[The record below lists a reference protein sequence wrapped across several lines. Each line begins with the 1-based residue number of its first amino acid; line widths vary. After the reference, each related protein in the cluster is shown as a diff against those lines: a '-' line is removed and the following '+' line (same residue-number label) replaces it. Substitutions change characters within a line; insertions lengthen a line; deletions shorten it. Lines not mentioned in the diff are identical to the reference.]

1 MLSSGFAIVTVIVVA
16 CTLVLMLTRLR
27 GISEAWFA
35 ASGATVLM
43 ITGVL
48 PIDSPIHAFTE
59 TADVLIFL
67 SGMMLVNGVVERAGV
82 IEVVAERIA
91 NLCGHSAHTLFVAM
105 FLLAAVVTAT
115 MSLDITIILVTPILY
130 AVTRRRG
137 IDPIPFLFACA
148 FVANIGSL
156 ILPVSNL
163 TNLLLV
169 NRLDLRF
176 SEFVQV
182 MWLPNMV
189 ALATT
194 LVMFLWLFR
203 KQLAVVDVPDHAPTV
218 PGVASFEWRRLVGFA
233 LIAIILGLLIA
244 GFAEAP
250 IWIPAAIGAFV
261 LVVASVATRRITVQ
275 DVVRDLSPSL
285 FVFVIAMTMLV
296 QAMDEHI
303 LTTVKI
309 SVQDS
314 MVGQITGGVLLATLA
329 SNVINNVPATVIAGE
344 VLANVPSGPREV
356 MAYASLIGANLGPA
370 LTTYGSLAT
379 MLWLSLIRKRGTVVS
394 IGMYMRVSLI
404 TVPVVLLT
412 TSCSLWFVL
421 WLRG

>member
-16 CTLVLMLTRLR
+16 CTLVLMLTRPR

-67 SGMMLVNGVVERAGV
+67 SGMMLVTGVVERAGV

-148 FVANIGSL
+148 LVANIGSL

-169 NRLDLRF
+169 N
-176 SEFVQV
+176 
-182 MWLPNMV
+182 
-189 ALATT
+189 
-194 LVMFLWLFR
+194 
-203 KQLAVVDVPDHAPTV
+203 
-218 PGVASFEWRRLVGFA
+218 
-233 LIAIILGLLIA
+233 
-244 GFAEAP
+244 
-250 IWIPAAIGAFV
+250 
-261 LVVASVATRRITVQ
+261 
-275 DVVRDLSPSL
+275 
-285 FVFVIAMTMLV
+285 
-296 QAMDEHI
+296 
-303 LTTVKI
+303 
-309 SVQDS
+309 
-314 MVGQITGGVLLATLA
+314 
-329 SNVINNVPATVIAGE
+329 
-344 VLANVPSGPREV
+344 
-356 MAYASLIGANLGPA
+356 
-370 LTTYGSLAT
+370 
-379 MLWLSLIRKRGTVVS
+379 
-394 IGMYMRVSLI
+394 
-404 TVPVVLLT
+404 
-412 TSCSLWFVL
+412 
-421 WLRG
+421 